1 VAHPAHV
8 GGSSDR
14 RKLGPYSFHPEVS
27 ATPML
32 AYYLPI
38 FLLFMA
44 TLIAAYFYLE
54 RAKARDAGKPDA
66 ETTTAAASSSNDAAE

>member
-1 VAHPAHV
+1 
-8 GGSSDR
+8 
-14 RKLGPYSFHPEVS
+14 
-27 ATPML
+27 ML
-32 AYYLPI
+32 SYYLPI

-66 ETTTAAASSSNDAAE
+66 ETTSAAAASSNDAAE